1 MKSVKGEA
9 AYVRQRTLKSA
20 IHCNGIGLHTGTK
33 VSMTLHPG
41 DPDTGIV
48 FRRTDISGSDTTI
61 PATWRNVVDDRLCTS
76 LGNDD
81 GVCIGSIEHLMAA
94 LSGCDI
100 DNAVVEVNGP
110 EVPVM
115 DGSAAPFVFLIECAG
130 VVEQER
136 PRRALEILKR
146 VTVGNHQRR
155 ASLAPGK
162 NFSIS
167 FEIEFK
173 SPVIARQECT
183 IIFANGTFKS
193 DICRARTF
201 GFEHEVTKL
210 RETGFARG
218 GSLDNAIVVSGD
230 NILNQG
236 GLRYDNEFV
245 RHKVLDCIGDL
256 YLCGG
261 PILGHFHGYR
271 SGHSVTH
278 RLLKA
283 LFADDQAWRYTPL
296 KDDLQAS
303 ENRQAASVQAPA

>member
-167 FEIEFK
+167 FEIEFE

>member
-20 IHCNGIGLHTGTK
+20 IHCNGIGLHAGTK

-48 FRRTDISGSDTTI
+48 FRRTGISGSDTTI

-146 VTVGNHQRR
+146 VTVGNHRRR

-167 FEIEFK
+167 FEIEFE

-230 NILNQG
+230 NILNQD

-271 SGHSVTH
+271 SGHSVNH

-283 LFADDQAWRYTPL
+283 LFADDQAWRYTPF
-296 KDDLQAS
+296 KDDSQAP
-303 ENRQAASVQAPA
+303 EDRQAASVQAPA

>member
-167 FEIEFK
+167 FEIEFE

-303 ENRQAASVQAPA
+303 EDRQAASVQAPA